1 MDILNLALLFQSFFP
16 SNPGKIFSIIK
27 SKPLVEN
34 LEFAECR
41 ENLWMATIIKS
52 VKWLWLITITKRNSV
67 KQKNKNKLR
76 SSHLRCSMSKD
87 VLRNFIK
94 STGKYLY

>member
-34 LEFAECR
+34 LEFAGCR
-41 ENLWMATIIKS
+41 KNLWMATIIKS
-52 VKWLWLITITKRNSV
+52 VKWL
-67 KQKNKNKLR
+67 
-76 SSHLRCSMSKD
+76 
-87 VLRNFIK
+87 
-94 STGKYLY
+94 